1 MQTETDILEA
11 IQKDSVPPEKVF
23 KNLNSLNKFLER
35 NIKENI
41 LHVNIRSLQANY
53 NKLIVF
59 LESLKVKPT
68 IIICSETW
76 VL

>member
-41 LHVNIRSLQANY
+41 LHVNISSLQANY